1 MGGFFQYRREIIA
14 YQPEEKSHLVD
25 PEKLKE
31 IRSHYRNRYKENH
44 QIYKDY
50 LAQIEQIQV
59 AFADSI
65 VMRAKA
71 FLPKNF
77 ALYREMPTI
86 YYHALTVGAYSTFHN
101 QILINILTSYR
112 PDLSY
117 YIARPDSSYYAT
129 EIETEDKVVYNALM
143 LAFNEGFAD
152 MVDLDMLLSSASNW
166 YDKDNI
172 QVKYVDPG
180 KNVVINLNKHLV
192 EAANGYLNSD
202 GHTPGY
208 FMAKAIKD
216 NGRLEEIIEYADNPF
231 VFFLT
236 YQEVALSDKNLPV
249 FDDVVIDYLTQLKI
263 KYLNKPKTKWGS

>member
-1 MGGFFQYRREIIA
+1 VDFFNIEGNRIYLDYFNFTEEQIETKKENIIIA

-101 QILINILTSYR
+101 QILINILTSYESTTNSKMGSTEAHELHHNLR

-152 MVDLDMLLSSASNW
+152 M
-166 YDKDNI
+166 
-172 QVKYVDPG
+172 
-180 KNVVINLNKHLV
+180 
-192 EAANGYLNSD
+192 ECGY
-202 GHTPGY
+202 
-208 FMAKAIKD
+208 K
-216 NGRLEEIIEYADNPF
+216 LE
-231 VFFLT
+231 
-236 YQEVALSDKNLPV
+236 
-249 FDDVVIDYLTQLKI
+249 
-263 KYLNKPKTKWGS
+263 